1 MLSAGQWF
9 MIAGVAMFLFGLG
22 LIAVLISSAR
32 RAKQARRRLVARVI
46 ERVDLREVSVIP
58 GGFGHGFSIE
68 AARQH
73 QLRRIEAPYR
83 TGQRALDAT
92 RLDLRRSGGGHRG
105 VRP

>member
-9 MIAGVAMFLFGLG
+9 MIAGVSMFLFGLG

-32 RAKQARRRLVARVI
+32 RAKQARRRSVRTI
-46 ERVDLREVSVIP
+46 ERAHLHEVSVIP
-58 GGFGHGFSIE
+58 GGFGYGFSIE

-73 QLRRIEAPYR
+73 QLRQVRP
-83 TGQRALDAT
+83 LDAT